1 MMEKSAPQQTLL
13 GRERERERFHDALFH
28 GTESARREPREPPR
42 GMHPPRRVSLAPARS
57 TPPSLRD
64 SPSSSLQHRKSF
76 HRVVLRVKCVEIEGR
91 KKTKA
96 IARDAPGAGFGAN
109 TPVSLSNIH
118 DLGAFKRFKCFFG
131 PRTMLR
137 CLLLLLLLRKALL
150 LGSFSFFF
158 LFFMSRAHQ
167 EVEKSPNKKQQQKK
181 SLTIFRT
188 AALIISSSSS
198 SMSLVSMSSR
208 LGWWSISSSSSS
220 SSSTIQTTRRRQE
233 GERARRATH
242 QSHRRRKQT
251 AVFSSSSSASSSRDG
266 GRDDEEEE
274 EENEDKTR
282 KDDASLSSESSSLFT
297 SVREIDEYI
306 VNPKE
311 MITDVIDS
319 DPNVLREIEKLKKES
334 KKIATEAIEKL
345 KTSNEKELRETFQKT
360 TERVV
365 SAQSEAESAAM
376 DELKIQEER
385 MRRAE
390 ENVRAAAEETKR
402 LREEGVNG
410 GENEEEMRTRKNLDR
425 IESAKV
431 GTISAT
437 GGVLLSLPL
446 ALSQFNGNAFNQ
458 FADVGATAVSC
469 ALFGI
474 VYRYAVRENIDDFQL
489 KGGVVGA
496 FGLVRGFGQAE
507 VFMDVASN
515 NNELSFSSFAQAAAI
530 CGESVLVFLFAGL
543 CVEAAMARD
552 FVRRKSGKE

>member
-1 MMEKSAPQQTLL
+1 MPTSS
-13 GRERERERFHDALFH
+13 F
-28 GTESARREPREPPR
+28 
-42 GMHPPRRVSLAPARS
+42 
-57 TPPSLRD
+57 PSL
-64 SPSSSLQHRKSF
+64 
-76 HRVVLRVKCVEIEGR
+76 
-91 KKTKA
+91 
-96 IARDAPGAGFGAN
+96 
-109 TPVSLSNIH
+109 
-118 DLGAFKRFKCFFG
+118 
-131 PRTMLR
+131 
-137 CLLLLLLLRKALL
+137 CL
-150 LGSFSFFF
+150 
-158 LFFMSRAHQ
+158 
-167 EVEKSPNKKQQQKK
+167 E
-181 SLTIFRT
+181 
-188 AALIISSSSS
+188 
-198 SMSLVSMSSR
+198 
-208 LGWWSISSSSSS
+208 ISSSSSS
-220 SSSTIQTTRRRQE
+220 SSFARGRDWEAAATTTRKTTTRRRRRQK
-233 GERARRATH
+233 GERVRRAH
-242 QSHRRRKQT
+242 HHRQQTTTKTT
-251 AVFSSSSSASSSRDG
+251 AVFSSSRD
-266 GRDDEEEE
+266 GRDDKNDD
-274 EENEDKTR
+274 EENNDKTTT
-282 KDDASLSSESSSLFT
+282 KDDASSSLFT

-410 GENEEEMRTRKNLDR
+410 GENEEEMRTRKDLDR

-496 FGLVRGFGQAE
+496 FGLVRGVGQAE

-552 FVRRKSGKE
+552 FVQRKSGKE

>member
-1 MMEKSAPQQTLL
+1 
-13 GRERERERFHDALFH
+13 
-28 GTESARREPREPPR
+28 
-42 GMHPPRRVSLAPARS
+42 
-57 TPPSLRD
+57 
-64 SPSSSLQHRKSF
+64 
-76 HRVVLRVKCVEIEGR
+76 
-91 KKTKA
+91 
-96 IARDAPGAGFGAN
+96 
-109 TPVSLSNIH
+109 
-118 DLGAFKRFKCFFG
+118 
-131 PRTMLR
+131 
-137 CLLLLLLLRKALL
+137 
-150 LGSFSFFF
+150 
-158 LFFMSRAHQ
+158 MSRAHQ
-167 EVEKSPNKKQQQKK
+167 EVESPNKKQQQKK
-181 SLTIFRT
+181 SIVFRT
-188 AALIISSSSS
+188 AALISSSSS

-220 SSSTIQTTRRRQE
+220 STIQTTRRRQE

-242 QSHRRRKQT
+242 QSYRRQKQT

-274 EENEDKTR
+274 EEENEDKTR
-282 KDDASLSSESSSLFT
+282 KDDASSSESSSLFT

-552 FVRRKSGKE
+552 FVQRKSGKE

>member
-1 MMEKSAPQQTLL
+1 
-13 GRERERERFHDALFH
+13 
-28 GTESARREPREPPR
+28 
-42 GMHPPRRVSLAPARS
+42 
-57 TPPSLRD
+57 
-64 SPSSSLQHRKSF
+64 
-76 HRVVLRVKCVEIEGR
+76 
-91 KKTKA
+91 
-96 IARDAPGAGFGAN
+96 
-109 TPVSLSNIH
+109 
-118 DLGAFKRFKCFFG
+118 
-131 PRTMLR
+131 
-137 CLLLLLLLRKALL
+137 
-150 LGSFSFFF
+150 
-158 LFFMSRAHQ
+158 MSRAHQ
-167 EVEKSPNKKQQQKK
+167 EVESPNKKQQQKK

-188 AALIISSSSS
+188 AALISSSSS

-208 LGWWSISSSSSS
+208 LGWWSISSSS

-242 QSHRRRKQT
+242 QSHRRQKQT

-282 KDDASLSSESSSLFT
+282 KDDASSSESSSLFT

>member
-1 MMEKSAPQQTLL
+1 
-13 GRERERERFHDALFH
+13 
-28 GTESARREPREPPR
+28 
-42 GMHPPRRVSLAPARS
+42 
-57 TPPSLRD
+57 
-64 SPSSSLQHRKSF
+64 
-76 HRVVLRVKCVEIEGR
+76 
-91 KKTKA
+91 
-96 IARDAPGAGFGAN
+96 
-109 TPVSLSNIH
+109 
-118 DLGAFKRFKCFFG
+118 
-131 PRTMLR
+131 
-137 CLLLLLLLRKALL
+137 
-150 LGSFSFFF
+150 
-158 LFFMSRAHQ
+158 
-167 EVEKSPNKKQQQKK
+167 
-181 SLTIFRT
+181 
-188 AALIISSSSS
+188 
-198 SMSLVSMSSR
+198 MSLVSMSSR
-208 LGWWSISSSSSS
+208 LGWWSISSS

-242 QSHRRRKQT
+242 QSHRRQKQT

-282 KDDASLSSESSSLFT
+282 KDDASSSESSSLFT

>member
-1 MMEKSAPQQTLL
+1 
-13 GRERERERFHDALFH
+13 
-28 GTESARREPREPPR
+28 
-42 GMHPPRRVSLAPARS
+42 
-57 TPPSLRD
+57 
-64 SPSSSLQHRKSF
+64 
-76 HRVVLRVKCVEIEGR
+76 
-91 KKTKA
+91 
-96 IARDAPGAGFGAN
+96 
-109 TPVSLSNIH
+109 
-118 DLGAFKRFKCFFG
+118 
-131 PRTMLR
+131 
-137 CLLLLLLLRKALL
+137 
-150 LGSFSFFF
+150 
-158 LFFMSRAHQ
+158 MSRAQ
-167 EVEKSPNKKQQQKK
+167 EVESPNKKKQQKK
-181 SLTIFRT
+181 SLVFRT
-188 AALIISSSSS
+188 AALISSS

-220 SSSTIQTTRRRQE
+220 TIQTTRRRQE

-242 QSHRRRKQT
+242 RHCRQQT
-251 AVFSSSSSASSSRDG
+251 AVFSSPSASSRDG
-266 GRDDEEEE
+266 GRDDDEEEEE
-274 EENEDKTR
+274 EENDDKTR
-282 KDDASLSSESSSLFT
+282 KDDASSSESSSLFT

-402 LREEGVNG
+402 LREEGENG

>member
-1 MMEKSAPQQTLL
+1 
-13 GRERERERFHDALFH
+13 
-28 GTESARREPREPPR
+28 
-42 GMHPPRRVSLAPARS
+42 
-57 TPPSLRD
+57 
-64 SPSSSLQHRKSF
+64 
-76 HRVVLRVKCVEIEGR
+76 
-91 KKTKA
+91 
-96 IARDAPGAGFGAN
+96 
-109 TPVSLSNIH
+109 
-118 DLGAFKRFKCFFG
+118 
-131 PRTMLR
+131 
-137 CLLLLLLLRKALL
+137 
-150 LGSFSFFF
+150 
-158 LFFMSRAHQ
+158 MSRAQ
-167 EVEKSPNKKQQQKK
+167 EVESPNKKQQQKK

-188 AALIISSSSS
+188 AALISSSSS

-208 LGWWSISSSSSS
+208 LGWWSISSS

-242 QSHRRRKQT
+242 QSHRRQKQT

-282 KDDASLSSESSSLFT
+282 KDDASSSESSSLFT

-552 FVRRKSGKE
+552 FVQRKSGKE

>member
-1 MMEKSAPQQTLL
+1 
-13 GRERERERFHDALFH
+13 
-28 GTESARREPREPPR
+28 
-42 GMHPPRRVSLAPARS
+42 
-57 TPPSLRD
+57 
-64 SPSSSLQHRKSF
+64 
-76 HRVVLRVKCVEIEGR
+76 
-91 KKTKA
+91 
-96 IARDAPGAGFGAN
+96 
-109 TPVSLSNIH
+109 
-118 DLGAFKRFKCFFG
+118 
-131 PRTMLR
+131 
-137 CLLLLLLLRKALL
+137 
-150 LGSFSFFF
+150 
-158 LFFMSRAHQ
+158 MSR
-167 EVEKSPNKKQQQKK
+167 ELKRSSFPTTKKKQQKK
-181 SLTIFRT
+181 SLKKVFRT
-188 AALIISSSSS
+188 AALSRSRSRST
-198 SMSLVSMSSR
+198 SLVSMSSR

-220 SSSTIQTTRRRQE
+220 TSSIQTTRRRRE
-233 GERARRATH
+233 GDRARRATR
-242 QSHRRRKQT
+242 QSHHRRQKQT

-282 KDDASLSSESSSLFT
+282 KDDASSSESSSLFT

-552 FVRRKSGKE
+552 FVQRKSGKE

>member
-1 MMEKSAPQQTLL
+1 
-13 GRERERERFHDALFH
+13 
-28 GTESARREPREPPR
+28 
-42 GMHPPRRVSLAPARS
+42 
-57 TPPSLRD
+57 
-64 SPSSSLQHRKSF
+64 
-76 HRVVLRVKCVEIEGR
+76 
-91 KKTKA
+91 
-96 IARDAPGAGFGAN
+96 
-109 TPVSLSNIH
+109 
-118 DLGAFKRFKCFFG
+118 
-131 PRTMLR
+131 
-137 CLLLLLLLRKALL
+137 
-150 LGSFSFFF
+150 
-158 LFFMSRAHQ
+158 MSRAHQ

-181 SLTIFRT
+181 SIVFRT
-188 AALIISSSSS
+188 AALISSSSS

-208 LGWWSISSSSSS
+208 LGWWSISSSSS

-251 AVFSSSSSASSSRDG
+251 AVFSSSSSSASSSRDG

-282 KDDASLSSESSSLFT
+282 KDDASSSESSSLFT

>member
-1 MMEKSAPQQTLL
+1 
-13 GRERERERFHDALFH
+13 
-28 GTESARREPREPPR
+28 
-42 GMHPPRRVSLAPARS
+42 
-57 TPPSLRD
+57 
-64 SPSSSLQHRKSF
+64 
-76 HRVVLRVKCVEIEGR
+76 
-91 KKTKA
+91 
-96 IARDAPGAGFGAN
+96 
-109 TPVSLSNIH
+109 
-118 DLGAFKRFKCFFG
+118 
-131 PRTMLR
+131 
-137 CLLLLLLLRKALL
+137 
-150 LGSFSFFF
+150 
-158 LFFMSRAHQ
+158 
-167 EVEKSPNKKQQQKK
+167 
-181 SLTIFRT
+181 
-188 AALIISSSSS
+188 
-198 SMSLVSMSSR
+198 
-208 LGWWSISSSSSS
+208 
-220 SSSTIQTTRRRQE
+220 
-233 GERARRATH
+233 
-242 QSHRRRKQT
+242 
-251 AVFSSSSSASSSRDG
+251 
-266 GRDDEEEE
+266 
-274 EENEDKTR
+274 
-282 KDDASLSSESSSLFT
+282 
-297 SVREIDEYI
+297 
-306 VNPKE
+306 

-410 GENEEEMRTRKNLDR
+410 GENEEEMRTRKDLDR

-496 FGLVRGFGQAE
+496 FGLVRGVGQAE

-552 FVRRKSGKE
+552 FVQRKSGKE

>member
-1 MMEKSAPQQTLL
+1 
-13 GRERERERFHDALFH
+13 
-28 GTESARREPREPPR
+28 
-42 GMHPPRRVSLAPARS
+42 
-57 TPPSLRD
+57 
-64 SPSSSLQHRKSF
+64 
-76 HRVVLRVKCVEIEGR
+76 
-91 KKTKA
+91 
-96 IARDAPGAGFGAN
+96 
-109 TPVSLSNIH
+109 
-118 DLGAFKRFKCFFG
+118 
-131 PRTMLR
+131 
-137 CLLLLLLLRKALL
+137 
-150 LGSFSFFF
+150 
-158 LFFMSRAHQ
+158 
-167 EVEKSPNKKQQQKK
+167 
-181 SLTIFRT
+181 
-188 AALIISSSSS
+188 
-198 SMSLVSMSSR
+198 MSLVSMSSR
-208 LGWWSISSSSSS
+208 LGWWSISSS

-242 QSHRRRKQT
+242 QSHRRQKQT
-251 AVFSSSSSASSSRDG
+251 AVFSSSSSASSARDG

-282 KDDASLSSESSSLFT
+282 KDDASSSESSSLFT

-552 FVRRKSGKE
+552 FVQRKSGKE

>member
-1 MMEKSAPQQTLL
+1 
-13 GRERERERFHDALFH
+13 
-28 GTESARREPREPPR
+28 
-42 GMHPPRRVSLAPARS
+42 
-57 TPPSLRD
+57 
-64 SPSSSLQHRKSF
+64 
-76 HRVVLRVKCVEIEGR
+76 
-91 KKTKA
+91 
-96 IARDAPGAGFGAN
+96 
-109 TPVSLSNIH
+109 
-118 DLGAFKRFKCFFG
+118 
-131 PRTMLR
+131 
-137 CLLLLLLLRKALL
+137 
-150 LGSFSFFF
+150 
-158 LFFMSRAHQ
+158 MSRAHQ

-188 AALIISSSSS
+188 AALISSSSSS

-208 LGWWSISSSSSS
+208 LGWWSISSSS

-552 FVRRKSGKE
+552 FVQRKSGKE

>member
-1 MMEKSAPQQTLL
+1 
-13 GRERERERFHDALFH
+13 
-28 GTESARREPREPPR
+28 
-42 GMHPPRRVSLAPARS
+42 
-57 TPPSLRD
+57 
-64 SPSSSLQHRKSF
+64 
-76 HRVVLRVKCVEIEGR
+76 
-91 KKTKA
+91 
-96 IARDAPGAGFGAN
+96 
-109 TPVSLSNIH
+109 
-118 DLGAFKRFKCFFG
+118 
-131 PRTMLR
+131 
-137 CLLLLLLLRKALL
+137 
-150 LGSFSFFF
+150 
-158 LFFMSRAHQ
+158 MSRAHQ

-188 AALIISSSSS
+188 AALISSSSS

-208 LGWWSISSSSSS
+208 LGWWSISSSS

-282 KDDASLSSESSSLFT
+282 KDDASSSESSSLFT

-552 FVRRKSGKE
+552 FVQRKSGKE

>member
-1 MMEKSAPQQTLL
+1 
-13 GRERERERFHDALFH
+13 
-28 GTESARREPREPPR
+28 
-42 GMHPPRRVSLAPARS
+42 
-57 TPPSLRD
+57 
-64 SPSSSLQHRKSF
+64 
-76 HRVVLRVKCVEIEGR
+76 
-91 KKTKA
+91 
-96 IARDAPGAGFGAN
+96 
-109 TPVSLSNIH
+109 
-118 DLGAFKRFKCFFG
+118 
-131 PRTMLR
+131 
-137 CLLLLLLLRKALL
+137 
-150 LGSFSFFF
+150 
-158 LFFMSRAHQ
+158 MSRAHQ

-188 AALIISSSSS
+188 AALISSSSS

-220 SSSTIQTTRRRQE
+220 STIQTTRRRQE

-242 QSHRRRKQT
+242 QSYRRRKQT

-282 KDDASLSSESSSLFT
+282 KDDASSSESSSLFT

-552 FVRRKSGKE
+552 FVQRKSGKE

>member
-1 MMEKSAPQQTLL
+1 
-13 GRERERERFHDALFH
+13 
-28 GTESARREPREPPR
+28 
-42 GMHPPRRVSLAPARS
+42 
-57 TPPSLRD
+57 
-64 SPSSSLQHRKSF
+64 
-76 HRVVLRVKCVEIEGR
+76 
-91 KKTKA
+91 
-96 IARDAPGAGFGAN
+96 
-109 TPVSLSNIH
+109 
-118 DLGAFKRFKCFFG
+118 
-131 PRTMLR
+131 
-137 CLLLLLLLRKALL
+137 
-150 LGSFSFFF
+150 
-158 LFFMSRAHQ
+158 MSRAHQ

-188 AALIISSSSS
+188 AALISSSSS

-208 LGWWSISSSSSS
+208 LGWWSISSSSS

-282 KDDASLSSESSSLFT
+282 KDDASSSESSSLFT

-552 FVRRKSGKE
+552 FVQRKSGKE

>member
-1 MMEKSAPQQTLL
+1 
-13 GRERERERFHDALFH
+13 
-28 GTESARREPREPPR
+28 
-42 GMHPPRRVSLAPARS
+42 
-57 TPPSLRD
+57 
-64 SPSSSLQHRKSF
+64 
-76 HRVVLRVKCVEIEGR
+76 
-91 KKTKA
+91 
-96 IARDAPGAGFGAN
+96 
-109 TPVSLSNIH
+109 
-118 DLGAFKRFKCFFG
+118 
-131 PRTMLR
+131 
-137 CLLLLLLLRKALL
+137 
-150 LGSFSFFF
+150 
-158 LFFMSRAHQ
+158 MSRAHQ

-188 AALIISSSSS
+188 AALISSSSS

-208 LGWWSISSSSSS
+208 LGWWSISSSS

-242 QSHRRRKQT
+242 QSHRRQKQT

-282 KDDASLSSESSSLFT
+282 KDDASSSESSSLFT

>member
-1 MMEKSAPQQTLL
+1 
-13 GRERERERFHDALFH
+13 
-28 GTESARREPREPPR
+28 
-42 GMHPPRRVSLAPARS
+42 
-57 TPPSLRD
+57 
-64 SPSSSLQHRKSF
+64 
-76 HRVVLRVKCVEIEGR
+76 
-91 KKTKA
+91 
-96 IARDAPGAGFGAN
+96 
-109 TPVSLSNIH
+109 
-118 DLGAFKRFKCFFG
+118 
-131 PRTMLR
+131 
-137 CLLLLLLLRKALL
+137 
-150 LGSFSFFF
+150 
-158 LFFMSRAHQ
+158 
-167 EVEKSPNKKQQQKK
+167 
-181 SLTIFRT
+181 
-188 AALIISSSSS
+188 
-198 SMSLVSMSSR
+198 MSLVSMSSR
-208 LGWWSISSSSSS
+208 LGWWSISSS

-242 QSHRRRKQT
+242 RHRRQQT
-251 AVFSSSSSASSSRDG
+251 AVFSSPSASSRDG
-266 GRDDEEEE
+266 GRDDDEEEEE
-274 EENEDKTR
+274 EENDDKTR
-282 KDDASLSSESSSLFT
+282 KDDASSESSSESSLFT

-402 LREEGVNG
+402 LREEGENG

>member
-1 MMEKSAPQQTLL
+1 
-13 GRERERERFHDALFH
+13 
-28 GTESARREPREPPR
+28 
-42 GMHPPRRVSLAPARS
+42 
-57 TPPSLRD
+57 
-64 SPSSSLQHRKSF
+64 
-76 HRVVLRVKCVEIEGR
+76 
-91 KKTKA
+91 
-96 IARDAPGAGFGAN
+96 
-109 TPVSLSNIH
+109 
-118 DLGAFKRFKCFFG
+118 
-131 PRTMLR
+131 MLR
-137 CLLLLLLLRKALL
+137 CLLLRALL
-150 LGSFSFFF
+150 LGSFSFSFF
-158 LFFMSRAHQ
+158 LFFYVSRAQ
-167 EVEKSPNKKQQQKK
+167 EVEFSHDKKKQQKK
-181 SLTIFRT
+181 SLKKVFRT
-188 AALIISSSSS
+188 AALSRSRSRST
-198 SMSLVSMSSR
+198 SLVSMSSR

-220 SSSTIQTTRRRQE
+220 TSSIQTTRRRRE
-233 GERARRATH
+233 GDRARRATH
-242 QSHRRRKQT
+242 QSHHRRQKQT
-251 AVFSSSSSASSSRDG
+251 AVFSSLSSSASSSSRDDG
-266 GRDDEEEE
+266 GRDDDEEEEE
-274 EENEDKTR
+274 EENEDKKTR
-282 KDDASLSSESSSLFT
+282 KDDDDASSSSESSSLFT